1 MMTSKM
7 SSREPAKDMLK
18 AFRLMDIDEHGVLGP
33 QDLKRV
39 ASLLGESVRTTARP
53 LCARCAQPLPPD
65 TTLRGRGL
73 VSVGDG

>member
-18 AFRLMDIDEHGVLGP
+18 AFKLMDIDEHGVLGP

-39 ASLLGESVRTTARP
+39 ASLLGESVRTTDSPSFRP
-53 LCARCAQPLPPD
+53 LHPAVAPGHDAERAVAVCR
-65 TTLRGRGL
+65 
-73 VSVGDG
+73 

>member
-18 AFRLMDIDEHGVLGP
+18 AFKLMDIDEHGVLGP

-39 ASLLGESVRTTARP
+39 ASLLGESVRTTHNRAHFAPVAPSPVTPGHDAERAGP
-53 LCARCAQPLPPD
+53 VCR
-65 TTLRGRGL
+65 
-73 VSVGDG
+73 

>member
-65 TTLRGRGL
+65 TTLRGRGPC
-73 VSVGDG
+73 VGDG

>member
-18 AFRLMDIDEHGVLGP
+18 AFKLMDIDEHGVLGP

-39 ASLLGESVRTTARP
+39 ASLLGESVRAQPTPTLRP
-53 LCARCAQPLPPD
+53 LRPAFTP
-65 TTLRGRGL
+65 GH
-73 VSVGDG
+73 S

>member
-18 AFRLMDIDEHGVLGP
+18 DFEVMDIDEHGVLGP

-53 LCARCAQPLPPD
+53 FCARCTQPLPLD
-65 TTLRGRGL
+65 TTLEGRGL
-73 VSVGDG
+73 CVGDG

>member
-18 AFRLMDIDEHGVLGP
+18 DFQLMDIDEHGVLGP

-39 ASLLGESVRTTARP
+39 ASLLGESVRTTRPSVRP
-53 LCARCAQPLPPD
+53 LRPAVTPGHDAERAGPCVCR
-65 TTLRGRGL
+65 
-73 VSVGDG
+73 

>member
-18 AFRLMDIDEHGVLGP
+18 AFKLMDIDEHGVLGP

-39 ASLLGESVRTTARP
+39 ASLLGESVRTTDAHFAPVAPSRYP
-53 LCARCAQPLPPD
+53 R
-65 TTLRGRGL
+65 TRR
-73 VSVGDG
+73 

>member
-39 ASLLGESVRTTARP
+39 ASLLGESVRTTD
-53 LCARCAQPLPPD
+53 ARCAQPLPPG
-65 TTLRGRGL
+65 TAERAGRAR
-73 VSVGDG
+73 VGDG

>member
-18 AFRLMDIDEHGVLGP
+18 VFKLMDIDEHGVLGP

-53 LCARCAQPLPPD
+53 FCARCAQPLPPD
-65 TTLRGRGL
+65 TTLRGWGL
-73 VSVGDG
+73 CVGDG

>member
-18 AFRLMDIDEHGVLGP
+18 AFMLMDIDEHGVLGP

-39 ASLLGESVRTTARP
+39 ASLLGESVRTTDAR
-53 LCARCAQPLPPD
+53 CARCAQPLPPD
-65 TTLRGRGL
+65 TTLRGR
-73 VSVGDG
+73 VVRV